1 MDANTREKIR
11 KWIEEKKVV
20 EIVSETDDVKNVS
33 CVENVDDDRV
43 SNLADTSRSSK
54 DDSGVEKNT
63 IILGNC
69 IEILRGFKSNLF
81 SAVICDPPYGLEF
94 MGKEFDSPWKQ
105 LSGWQNGG
113 GFSKPGIGDRKTE
126 WPSFSAT
133 SLYGGANPTCGTCG
147 GRARG
152 EKKCSCETPNWKPI
166 GKRKNPENEG
176 LPDDVTSTGMAKQM
190 KMFQEWNEAWAK
202 EVLRVLKPGG
212 HLLSFGGS
220 RTYHR
225 MVCGIED
232 AGFQIRDKMDEY
244 CELDGYLAW
253 VHGQGF
259 PKSLNIGKQMEKMER
274 GCSQGRPDPE
284 SPMHGKWKGGKSFG
298 GGGSMW
304 AEGDVVKSEDKE
316 LTGDAKSWEGY
327 GTALKPSHE
336 PIAVFGKDAD
346 PLNPDVPFKYEA
358 KASGKERNAG
368 CENLFWLKGDDGK
381 DVLISKE
388 DYDRMVAENESRKD
402 EEGFQKHNVS
412 QGNNHPTI
420 KPLDLMRY
428 LVRMCKMPGD
438 NLILDPFMGSGTLG
452 VACVLEG
459 CNFVG
464 IDMDENYIKIAQARV
479 DYAKKHGEDGYK

>member
-1 MDANTREKIR
+1 MNKNTRDQIR
-11 KWIEEKKVV
+11 QWIAQKQVSVV
-20 EIVSETDDVKNVS
+20 ESPAP
-33 CVENVDDDRV
+33 VEVQTQPTQPTQPTELV
-43 SNLADTSRSSK
+43 IQPTELVEPRSVIR
-54 DDSGVEKNT
+54 DE

-69 IEILRGFKSNLF
+69 MEVLKKIPSNIF
-81 SAVICDPPYGLEF
+81 SAIITDPPYGLEF

-113 GFSKPGIGDRKTE
+113 GFSKPGIGDRKTA

-212 HLLSFGGS
+212 HLLSFGS
-220 RTYHR
+220 TRTSHR

-232 AGFQIRDKMDEY
+232 AGFQIRDKISYITEI
-244 CELDGYLAW
+244 GAI
-253 VHGQGF
+253 HGQGF
-259 PKSLNIGKQMEKMER
+259 PKSLSIGR
-274 GCSQGRPDPE
+274 
-284 SPMHGKWKGGKSFG
+284 
-298 GGGSMW
+298 SMRKAGLPQADQW
-304 AEGDVVKSEDKE
+304 NSH
-316 LTGDAKSWEGY
+316 
-327 GTALKPSHE
+327 GTALKPAVE
-336 PIAVFGKDAD
+336 PCVVFGKSSEDTEAL
-346 PLNPDVPFKYEA
+346 PLEMDVPFKYQA

-388 DYDRMVAENESRKD
+388 DYDGMVAENESRKD
-402 EEGFQKHNVS
+402 EEGFQRYNIS

-420 KPLDLMRY
+420 KSLELIRY
-428 LVRMCKMPGD
+428 LVKMAKMPGD
-438 NLILDPFMGSGTLG
+438 NLILDCFAGSGTTL

-464 IDMDENYIKIAQARV
+464 IDMDENYVKIAQARV
-479 DYAKKHGEDGYK
+479 DYAKKYGEDGYK